1 MSRELF
7 SLSAEQA
14 VLGSLLK
21 DNASLDKVAHAL
33 ADADFYRADHRQI
46 FAEIVKQ
53 ATAGKR
59 ADAITVADALK
70 EQVVDCL
77 PYLFELESTVGSA
90 ANIIKHAE
98 IVRDR
103 AMLRSLESFGQ
114 EAQAEAHNAFEP
126 AMVVCDRLAQKLEQ
140 LAQCKETS
148 APVRAGE
155 LLGDYAEMLTARMEG
170 LIKPI
175 STGFRDLDT
184 MLDGGLERG
193 TMSILAARP
202 GMGKTAMGLALARN
216 VAIDG
221 TSLFLSMEMSK
232 AQVSD
237 RNIAALGGLSV
248 SWLRKP
254 KESDPMNWNRV
265 TAAFGKAQELNMF
278 IDDQTSLSMLE
289 IRAKARGIKRK
300 HGLDLLVI
308 DQLSFITG
316 GSSSDNKA
324 YEIGEHTR
332 GAVALSKELDCA
344 VLLLAQLNRDCEK
357 RSNRRP
363 IMADLAMSGSIEQD
377 AANVIFLYR
386 DEVYNP
392 TTKDKGIC
400 EVITGKQRQGQIG
413 TVGLNFLGASTNFAD
428 LQYAWVPPNEREQE
442 PRQRSR
448 GFD

>member
-14 VLGSLLK
+14 VLGSILI
-21 DNASLDKVAHAL
+21 DNGSLDKISAL
-33 ADADFYRADHRQI
+33 TADDFYRADHRAI
-46 FAEIVKQ
+46 YAEMVKQ
-53 ATAGKR
+53 VTAGKR
-59 ADAITVADALK
+59 ADAITVADTLK
-70 EQVVDCL
+70 DSVADCL
-77 PYLFELESTVGSA
+77 PYLFQLHGTTGSA
-90 ANIIKHAE
+90 ANVAKHAE

-103 AMLRSLESFGQ
+103 AMLRSLELFGM
-114 EAQAEAHNAFEP
+114 EAQAEAQSAHEP
-126 AMVVCDRLAQKLEQ
+126 AILVCDRMAQKLER
-140 LAQCKETS
+140 LAQSKETS
-148 APVRAGE
+148 APVKAGE
-155 LLGDYAEMLTARMEG
+155 LLADYVDLLTARMEG
-170 LIKPI
+170 TIKPI
-175 STGFRDLDT
+175 ATGFRDLDA

-216 VAIDG
+216 VSIGG
-221 TSLFLSMEMSK
+221 TTLFLSMEMSK
-232 AQVSD
+232 SQVSD

-254 KESDPMNWNRV
+254 DESDRINWDRV
-265 TAAFGKAQELNMF
+265 TAAFSKAQDLNMF
-278 IDDQTSLSMLE
+278 IDDETALSMLE
-289 IRAKARGIKRK
+289 IRAKARGIKRR

-316 GSSSDNKA
+316 GSNENKA

-357 RSNRRP
+357 RQNRRP
-363 IMADLAMSGSIEQD
+363 MMADLAMSGSIEQD

-392 TTKDKGIC
+392 DSRDKGIC
-400 EVITGKQRQGQIG
+400 EVITGKQRQGQPG
-413 TVGLNFLGASTNFAD
+413 TVALNFIGSSTNFSD
-428 LQYAWVPPNEREQE
+428 LQYPWTPPSEREPEQKS
-442 PRQRSR
+442 RR
-448 GFD
+448 GFE

>member
-14 VLGSLLK
+14 VLGSVLI
-21 DNASLDKVAHAL
+21 DNDALDKIPAL
-33 ADADFYRADHRQI
+33 LEQDFYRADHRLI
-46 FAEIVKQ
+46 FAEMVKQ
-53 ATAGKR
+53 IAAGKR
-59 ADAITVADALK
+59 VDAITLGDSLK
-70 EQVVDCL
+70 DKVSDCL
-77 PYLFELESTVGSA
+77 PYLFQLHASAGSS
-90 ANIIKHAE
+90 ANIAKHAE

-103 AMLRSLESFGQ
+103 AMLRSLDAFGM
-114 EAQAEAHNAFEP
+114 EAQADAQNAVEP
-126 AMVVCDRLAQKLEQ
+126 AISIADRLAAKLEK
-140 LAQCKETS
+140 LAQSKDED
-148 APVRAGE
+148 APIKAAD
-155 LLGDYAEMLTARMEG
+155 LLGDYAEVLTARMEG
-170 LIKPI
+170 TIKPI
-175 STGFRDLDT
+175 STGFRDLDA

-193 TMSILAARP
+193 TLSILAARP

-221 TSLFLSMEMSK
+221 TTLFLSMEMNRT
-232 AQVSD
+232 QISD
-237 RNIAALGGLSV
+237 RNIAALGGLSI

-254 KESDPMNWNRV
+254 DDRSPINWDRV
-265 TAAFGKAQELNMF
+265 TAAFAKSQELSLYV
-278 IDDQTSLSMLE
+278 DDATSLSMLE
-289 IRAKARGIKRK
+289 IRAKARGIKRR

-308 DQLSFITG
+308 DQLSFIAG
-316 GSSSDNKA
+316 GSNENKA
-324 YEIGEHTR
+324 YDIGEHTR

-344 VLLLAQLNRDCEK
+344 VLLLAQLNRECEK

-392 TTKDKGIC
+392 TTRDKGIC

-413 TVGLNFLGASTNFAD
+413 TIGLNFLGSSTNFAD

-442 PRQRSR
+442 PKQRSR
-448 GFD
+448 GFE

>member
-1 MSRELF
+1 
-7 SLSAEQA
+7 
-14 VLGSLLK
+14 
-21 DNASLDKVAHAL
+21 
-33 ADADFYRADHRQI
+33 
-46 FAEIVKQ
+46 
-53 ATAGKR
+53 
-59 ADAITVADALK
+59 
-70 EQVVDCL
+70 
-77 PYLFELESTVGSA
+77 
-90 ANIIKHAE
+90 
-98 IVRDR
+98 
-103 AMLRSLESFGQ
+103 
-114 EAQAEAHNAFEP
+114 
-126 AMVVCDRLAQKLEQ
+126 
-140 LAQCKETS
+140 
-148 APVRAGE
+148 
-155 LLGDYAEMLTARMEG
+155 
-170 LIKPI
+170 
-175 STGFRDLDT
+175 
-184 MLDGGLERG
+184 
-193 TMSILAARP
+193 
-202 GMGKTAMGLALARN
+202 
-216 VAIDG
+216 
-221 TSLFLSMEMSK
+221 
-232 AQVSD
+232 
-237 RNIAALGGLSV
+237 V

>member
-14 VLGSLLK
+14 VLGSLII
-21 DNASLDKVAHAL
+21 DNGALDKIPSLVE
-33 ADADFYRADHRQI
+33 ADFYRADHRHIFGELVRQI
-46 FAEIVKQ
+46 V
-53 ATAGKR
+53 AGKR
-59 ADAITVADALK
+59 ADAITVGDALK
-70 EQVVDCL
+70 DSVVDCL
-77 PYLFELESTVGSA
+77 PYLFELHAAAGSA
-90 ANIIKHAE
+90 ANIVKHAE

-103 AMLRSLESFGQ
+103 AMLRSLEAFGQ
-114 EAQAEAHNAFEP
+114 EAQAAAAGAHEP
-126 AMVVCDRLAQKLEQ
+126 AILVCDRLAQKLEQ
-140 LAQCKETS
+140 LAQFKETS
-148 APVRAGE
+148 APVKAGE
-155 LLGDYAEMLTARMEG
+155 LLSDYVELLTARMEG
-170 LIKPI
+170 KVRPI

-232 AQVSD
+232 SQVSD

-254 KESDPMNWNRV
+254 KETDPMNWDRV
-265 TAAFGKAQELNMF
+265 TAAFAKAQALNMF
-278 IDDQTSLSMLE
+278 IDDDTSLSMLE
-289 IRAKARGIKRK
+289 IRAKARGLKRR

-308 DQLSFITG
+308 DQLSFITTT
-316 GSSSDNKA
+316 SSSDNKA

-386 DEVYNP
+386 DEAYNP
-392 TTKDKGIC
+392 ATRDKGIC

-413 TVGLNFLGASTNFAD
+413 TVGLNFLGASTSFSD
-428 LQYAWVPPNEREQE
+428 LQYAWIPPNEREQE
-442 PRQRSR
+442 APRRTR

>member
-14 VLGSLLK
+14 VLGSILL
-21 DNASLDKVAHAL
+21 DNAALDKIPAL
-33 ADADFYRADHRQI
+33 LESDFYRADHRQVY
-46 FAEIVKQ
+46 AEMAKQ
-53 ATAGKR
+53 ITAGKR
-59 ADAITVADALK
+59 ADAITLADAIK
-70 EQVVDCL
+70 DKVADCL
-77 PYLFELESTVGSA
+77 PYLFELQASAGSA
-90 ANIIKHAE
+90 ANIVKHAE

-114 EAQAEAHNAFEP
+114 EAQAEAHNAHES
-126 AMVVCDRLAQKLEQ
+126 AIVVCDRLAQKLER
-140 LAQCKETS
+140 LAQSKETS
-148 APVRAGE
+148 APVKAGE
-155 LLGDYAEMLTARMEG
+155 LLGDYVELLTARMEG
-170 LIKPI
+170 TVKPI
-175 STGFRDLDT
+175 STGFRDLDA

-221 TSLFLSMEMSK
+221 VSLFLSMEMSK

-254 KESDPMNWNRV
+254 KETDPMNWGRV

-278 IDDQTSLSMLE
+278 IDDETSLSMLE
-289 IRAKARGIKRK
+289 IRAKARGIKRR

-316 GSSSDNKA
+316 GSSNDNKA

-344 VLLLAQLNRDCEK
+344 VLLLAQLNRECEK
-357 RSNRRP
+357 RQNRRP
-363 IMADLAMSGSIEQD
+363 MMADLAMSGSIEQD

-386 DEVYNP
+386 DEVYSPN
-392 TTKDKGIC
+392 TRDKGIC
-400 EVITGKQRQGQIG
+400 EVITGKQRQGSPG
-413 TVGLNFLGASTNFAD
+413 TIGLNFIGASTNFSD

-442 PRQRSR
+442 PKTRSR
-448 GFD
+448 GFE

>member
-1 MSRELF
+1 MTRELF
-7 SLSAEQA
+7 SLTAEQA
-14 VLGSLLK
+14 VLGSLLV
-21 DNASLDKVAHAL
+21 DNGALDRIPTL
-33 ADADFYRADHRQI
+33 AVDQFYRADHRAI
-46 FAEIVKQ
+46 FAEMVSQI
-53 ATAGKR
+53 TAGHR

-70 EQVVDCL
+70 NSVEDCL
-77 PYLFELESTVGSA
+77 KYLFALQASA
-90 ANIIKHAE
+90 SSGANVSKHAQ
-98 IVRDR
+98 IVSDR
-103 AMLRSLESFGQ
+103 ALLRSLDGFGVQ
-114 EAQAEAHNAFEP
+114 AQAEAQNAVEP
-126 AMVVCDRLAQKLEQ
+126 ALVIIDRMAQKLDE
-140 LAQCKETS
+140 LAQFKEGS
-148 APVRAGE
+148 EPVKAGD
-155 LLGDYAEMLTARMEG
+155 LLAGYVDLLTARMDG

-232 AQVSD
+232 TQVSD

-254 KESDPMNWNRV
+254 KESDPLTWDRV
-265 TAAFGKAQELNMF
+265 TAAFAKAQELNMY
-278 IDDQTSLSMLE
+278 IDDATSLSMLE
-289 IRAKARGIKRK
+289 IRAKARGIKRR

-316 GSSSDNKA
+316 GSSENKA
-324 YEIGEHTR
+324 YDIGEHTR

-344 VLLLAQLNRDCEK
+344 VLLLAQLNRECEK
-357 RSNRRP
+357 RQDRRP

-386 DEVYNP
+386 DEAYFP
-392 TTKDKGIC
+392 ATRDKGIC
-400 EVITGKQRQGQIG
+400 EVITGKQRQGQPG
-413 TVGLNFLGASTNFAD
+413 TVGLNFIGSSTNFTD
-428 LQYAWVPPNEREQE
+428 LTHAWVPPNEREQE
-442 PRQRSR
+442 HKPRSR
-448 GFD
+448 GFE